1 MQLIAID
8 IGINNLGVALFKEG
22 KLFNTYLFKE
32 TSKDSVEKRLYS
44 IYSNLNNLVKKEI
57 DAHKETTLIFEI
69 PYFSFNSKT
78 GKVLDYVTG
87 IIYLFSY
94 AKGYK
99 IKSYTANEIKKEIL
113 GHLTTDKKTRQV
125 NKDLVKK
132 AVEKIL
138 ELDLT
143 HLSDHEIDAIAIG
156 LCYLQKGKFTI
167 CK

>member
-1 MQLIAID
+1 MQLITID
-8 IGINNLGVALFKEG
+8 IGINNLGVALFKDA
-22 KLFNTYLFKE
+22 KLLNTYLFKE

-44 IYSNLNNLVKKEI
+44 IYSRLNNLVKKEL
-57 DAHKETTLIFEI
+57 DSTKETTLIFEI

-78 GKVLDYVTG
+78 GKVLDYVVG
-87 IIYLFSY
+87 IINLFSY

-113 GHLTTDKKTRQV
+113 GHVTTEKKTREM
-125 NKDLVKK
+125 NKYLVKQ

-138 ELDLT
+138 ELDLSG
-143 HLSDHEIDAIAIG
+143 LSDHEIDSIAIG